1 VRLLLLPSVSHSLFL
16 SPSIN
21 ICGWL
26 MLALELSAE
35 KGGLVLT
42 AAIAVVKGQ
51 GCVVA
56 NRQLLHKR
64 FWAHCPT
71 PGEISVREGETDKR
85 R

>member
-1 VRLLLLPSVSHSLFL
+1 MRLLLLPSVSHSLFL

-51 GCVVA
+51 GCGGEQA
-56 NRQLLHKR
+56 TAAQTLLGR
-64 FWAHCPT
+64 LPDT
-71 PGEISVREGETDKR
+71 NQSEGR
-85 R
+85 RNLS

>member
-1 VRLLLLPSVSHSLFL
+1 
-16 SPSIN
+16 
-21 ICGWL
+21 

-42 AAIAVVKGQ
+42 PAIAVVKGQ

-64 FWAHCPT
+64 FWADCPT
-71 PGEISVREGETDKR
+71 LIRVRAGEISVREGETDKR